1 MCRWAAR
8 NAQQPL
14 GSMQSAV
21 METSMCVCIYAL
33 ISACNYIIP
42 CSTRHRRCLQDIN
55 ENSKV
60 KNKPEAEKIYK
71 YRLEF
76 IRRML

>member
-33 ISACNYIIP
+33 ICVCNYILP
-42 CSTRHRRCLQDIN
+42 CSTKHRRCLQGIN

-60 KNKPEAEKIYK
+60 KNKLEAEKIYK